1 MVCGAKKGFILSL
14 GVSGPLCKREMAI
27 GVDFGDLVGLEWPG
41 MGLFFVGGVLSTVLV
56 EDGDL
61 GIFFRFG
68 RPRIGLSLFGGIW
81 STV

>member
-1 MVCGAKKGFILSL
+1 
-14 GVSGPLCKREMAI
+14 
-27 GVDFGDLVGLEWPG
+27 

-61 GIFFRFG
+61 GIFLRFG
-68 RPRIGLSLFGGIW
+68 RTRIGLSLFGGIW